1 MPSGP
6 GALSLQ
12 VFNVSYISSLLN
24 CRHFVCLSSIYLC
37 NIVIK
42 MILWFCFN
50 SIFIDILY
58 KTVIF
63 FLISVQF
70 LVIPVSVSRVS
81 FSIIASFLLS
91 NFRKYLFNLSPS
103 WNHFVFALLASAS
116 HFRSKIA
123 FLYINSC
130 SISSLL
136 RSRLWRGTEP
146 LLTISDISFIHI
158 LSSSSFSLLYL
169 FLTHSPNMVLREVL
183 RTFNLILA
191 D

>member
-1 MPSGP
+1 MLWDGGRLLFSQVSFC
-6 GALSLQ
+6 AWVKKSLKTFQNFLQYEYKCHQDQ
-12 VFNVSYISSLLN
+12 VHCHYKFLMSYISSLLN

-42 MILWFCFN
+42 WILWFCFN

-63 FLISVQF
+63 LLISVQF

-103 WNHFVFALLASAS
+103 WNHFVFALLARQVL
-116 HFRSKIA
+116 H
-123 FLYINSC
+123 
-130 SISSLL
+130 IS
-136 RSRLWRGTEP
+136 
-146 LLTISDISFIHI
+146 
-158 LSSSSFSLLYL
+158 
-169 FLTHSPNMVLREVL
+169 VLRLHFFV
-183 RTFNLILA
+183 
-191 D
+191 